1 MENFR
6 RYRKLDRIA
15 ITKILKSFSTNGCR
29 KWKNKKFVVLA
40 EYFEQQTDFSSYRIK
55 IRQSRRS
62 LLRRNQSY
70 LQIFSLPRKWK
81 PYHGAIR
88 KFPRNLRT
96 ALERYFR
103 FHLNYKRLRVEVR
116 KSMPNCEIYFSI
128 FSETIH
134 TILKIF
140 SQHSLRKCR
149 LRLL

>member
-103 FHLNYKRLRVEVR
+103 FHLNYKRLRVEVKFFIKFVR
-116 KSMPNCEIYFSI
+116 MWNEKCSLLFKRFFFKVFTKTYNCD
-128 FSETIH
+128 
-134 TILKIF
+134 
-140 SQHSLRKCR
+140 
-149 LRLL
+149 